1 MREFRVKSEGV
12 KSEGVK
18 SEGVKSEGVGSDGV
32 GSEGYL
38 FLDRINRIYRIEIVW
53 EICSSLVPKCHK

>member
-1 MREFRVKSEGV
+1 MLKLVVRALHTFPLSSEGV
-12 KSEGVK
+12 WSD
-18 SEGVKSEGVGSDGV
+18 GVGSDGV

-53 EICSSLVPKCHK
+53 EISSSLVPKCHK